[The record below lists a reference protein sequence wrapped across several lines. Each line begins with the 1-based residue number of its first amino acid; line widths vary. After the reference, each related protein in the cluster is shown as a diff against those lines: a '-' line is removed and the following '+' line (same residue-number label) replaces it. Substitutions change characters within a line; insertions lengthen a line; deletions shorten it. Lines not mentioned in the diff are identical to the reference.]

1 MSLLHG
7 KVKKRKAVQAA
18 KGKVAR
24 KQAGSSRCQL
34 QARRPI
40 IDVILSSSVLSMDGD
55 RRRSAAITR
64 PHGGAAPWRRL
75 IAWLQLLLKAFAHRY
90 GELSRWRPAFLLFV
104 AFLAE
109 RGLRRAYL
117 SWEESRLRPRAAAAV
132 TVQAAFRGMAARRE
146 LSLRRRTRA
155 AKWSFSCTDSVLP
168 YWGKKKAQ
176 WRGRI
181 AAWEFV
187 AARRAAVIC
196 QCAWRRCAARRQLGK
211 LRLARA
217 EKERAEEMCR
227 LREMVDV
234 LQQAVEDAEVRVIAE
249 REAAIKAI
257 AEAPPVIK
265 EIIVKVE
272 DTEKVDSLATE
283 VGRLKDL
290 LGAEMK
296 ATFDAKKAVA
306 EAELRNERLARL
318 LGVEEVKNRQL
329 QESLKRMEMKAS
341 DLEEENRKLREAVA
355 SVPYVRLPS
364 NVDRDDPD
372 LQPTSENENENENE
386 NEKAVYCEV
395 KPMIVDR
402 GVDIHDNN
410 SQLYG
415 LNDPEAEKQ
424 QQELLIKCISEDL
437 GFSNGRPIAAYLIYR
452 CLIHW
457 KSFEEDRTTVF
468 DRIIQKISAAIEARD
483 NNETLAYWL
492 SNSCT
497 LLLLLQRTLKVNGA
511 AALARQRRRASP
523 LKTPLENQA
532 FNHPDRPVPDGRLVG
547 GLGEICQVEAK
558 YPAIAFK
565 QQLTALLEKVYGII
579 RHNLKK
585 ELSPLLGLCIQA
597 PRTFVVSP
605 RGSSQGTDLAQQAS
619 MAHWQSIIKIL
630 TNSLNILKS
639 NYVPPF
645 LICKLF
651 TQVFSFINV
660 QLFNSL
666 LLRRECCSFSNGE
679 YVKAGL
685 DELEHWCHWLTEEYA
700 GSSWDELKHIRQAV
714 ALLILEEKHKK
725 SLKEITDDFCP
736 ALSMQQLY
744 RISTMYCDDKYGTLG
759 IPQDVVSSMRTKM
772 VQQGSSSPSAQDDIN
787 SFLLD
792 DDFSIPFSIDDI
804 ARLMINID
812 IADMDLP
819 PLIQENKG
827 SILNP

>member
-1 MSLLHG
+1 
-7 KVKKRKAVQAA
+7 
-18 KGKVAR
+18 
-24 KQAGSSRCQL
+24 
-34 QARRPI
+34 
-40 IDVILSSSVLSMDGD
+40 MDGE

-64 PHGGAAPWRRL
+64 QQGGPAWRRL
-75 IAWLQLLLKAFAHRY
+75 IAWLQILLQAFAQRY
-90 GELSRWRPAFLLFV
+90 GELARWRPAFLLFL

-117 SWEESRLRPRAAAAV
+117 SWTESRLRPLAAAAAV
-132 TVQAAFRGMAARRE
+132 TLQAAFRAMAARRE

-155 AKWSFSCTDSVLP
+155 AVLIQ
-168 YWGKKKAQ
+168 AQ
-176 WRGRI
+176 WRARM
-181 AAWEFV
+181 AASEYV
-187 AARRAAVIC
+187 TARLAAVVC

-249 REAAIKAI
+249 REAAKKAI

-265 EIIVKVE
+265 EIVVHVE
-272 DTEKVDSLATE
+272 DTEKVDSLTDE
-283 VGRLKDL
+283 LGRLKDL
-290 LGAEMK
+290 LGTEMK
-296 ATFDAKKAVA
+296 ATFDAKKALA
-306 EAELRNERLARL
+306 EAELRNEKLARL
-318 LGVEEVKNRQL
+318 LGVEEMKNKQL
-329 QESLKRMEMKAS
+329 QESLKRMEVKAS
-341 DLEEENRKLREAVA
+341 DLEEENKKLRDAVA

-364 NVDRDDPD
+364 NGNHDAHD
-372 LQPTSENENENENE
+372 LQPTLENENE

-402 GVDIHDNN
+402 GVDIHENI
-410 SQLYG
+410 SQSPG

-437 GFSNGRPIAAYLIYR
+437 GFSIGRPIAAYLIYR

-497 LLLLLQRTLKVNGA
+497 LLLLLQRTLKINGA
-511 AALARQRRRASP
+511 AALARQRRRTSP
-523 LKTPLENQA
+523 LKTQQENQA
-532 FNHPDRPVPDGRLVG
+532 PNQPDRPAPDGRLVG
-547 GLGEICQVEAK
+547 GLGEVCQVEAK
-558 YPAIAFK
+558 YPALAFK

-605 RGSSQGTDLAQQAS
+605 RGSCSQGTDLAQQAS

-630 TNSLNILKS
+630 TNFLNTLKS

-651 TQVFSFINV
+651 TQ
-660 QLFNSL
+660 
-666 LLRRECCSFSNGE
+666 
-679 YVKAGL
+679 
-685 DELEHWCHWLTEEYA
+685 
-700 GSSWDELKHIRQAV
+700 
-714 ALLILEEKHKK
+714 
-725 SLKEITDDFCP
+725 
-736 ALSMQQLY
+736 
-744 RISTMYCDDKYGTLG
+744 
-759 IPQDVVSSMRTKM
+759 VVSSMRTKM

-804 ARLMINID
+804 GKLMVNID
-812 IADMDLP
+812 TADMDLP
-819 PLIQENKG
+819 SLIQENKG
-827 SILNP
+827 STFEPLT

>member
-1 MSLLHG
+1 
-7 KVKKRKAVQAA
+7 
-18 KGKVAR
+18 
-24 KQAGSSRCQL
+24 
-34 QARRPI
+34 
-40 IDVILSSSVLSMDGD
+40 MDGD
-55 RRRSAAITR
+55 RSRRSAAAITR
-64 PHGGAAPWRRL
+64 PPSHGGPAWRRM
-75 IAWLQLLLKAFAHRY
+75 IAWIQLLKVFVQRY
-90 GELSRWRPAFLLFV
+90 GEVARWRTAFLLFL
-104 AFLAE
+104 ALLAE

-117 SWEESRLRPRAAAAV
+117 SWKESRLRPRAAAAV
-132 TVQAAFRGMAARRE
+132 TLQAAFRGMAARRE
-146 LSLRRRTRA
+146 LSLRRRAARA
-155 AKWSFSCTDSVLP
+155 AAAALIQ
-168 YWGKKKAQ
+168 AR
-176 WRGRI
+176 WRAR
-181 AAWEFV
+181 A
-187 AARRAAVIC
+187 AAREHAAAVIC
-196 QCAWRRCAARRQLGK
+196 QCAWRRRAARR
-211 LRLARA
+211 RLARLRI
-217 EKERAEEMCR
+217 EQERAAEACR

-249 REAAIKAI
+249 REAAKKAI

-265 EIIVKVE
+265 EIVVQVV
-272 DTEKVDSLATE
+272 DTDKVDSLAAE
-283 VGRLKDL
+283 VARLKDL

-306 EAELRNERLARL
+306 EAELRNEKLARL

-341 DLEEENRKLREAVA
+341 DLEEENQKLRGAVA

-364 NVDRDDPD
+364 NVNRDDPD
-372 LQPTSENENENENE
+372 LEPTPENEDENE

-402 GVDIHDNN
+402 GVDIHENN
-410 SQLYG
+410 SQLPG

-437 GFSNGRPIAAYLIYR
+437 GFSIGRPIAAYLIYR

-497 LLLLLQRTLKVNGA
+497 LLLLLQKTLKINGA

-523 LKTPLENQA
+523 LKTPQENQA
-532 FNHPDRPVPDGRLVG
+532 PNHPDRSPVPDGRLVG
-547 GLGEICQVEAK
+547 GLGEVCQVEAK
-558 YPAIAFK
+558 YPALAFK

-605 RGSSQGTDLAQQAS
+605 RGSGAQGTDLAQQAS

-630 TNSLNILKS
+630 TNSLNVLKS

-651 TQVFSFINV
+651 TQLFSFINV

-685 DELEHWCHWLTEEYA
+685 DELEHWCFWLTEEYA

-714 ALLILEEKHKK
+714 ALLILEEKHSK
-725 SLKEITDDFCP
+725 SLKEITDEYCP

-759 IPQDVVSSMRTKM
+759 IPPEVVSSMRTKM
-772 VQQGSSSPSAQDDIN
+772 VQQGSNSPSTQDDIN

-804 ARLMINID
+804 AKLMVHID

-827 SILNP
+827 SPHLMP